1 MTPISDSIA
10 SLSVGRRVALRM
22 TAFAETP
29 IMAAVRAGV
38 VAVVPLTIV
47 GGVFMLLANPPI
59 PAVEAWVTPFS
70 AILSI
75 PVAATFGLLALFV
88 CLAVAYDLG
97 ERRGQ
102 DRLSSVILAGSSFL
116 LLAVEP
122 DTGRLSPDPLASQ
135 GILTAILVA
144 IAAVEVQ
151 AFFTRRNL
159 VIRMPDGVPKVIYE
173 SFASLVPL
181 TVLLA
186 SFWAIRFLLGV
197 DLTATVQWLFT
208 PLIFALNTL
217 PGICVYAFLVTLLWS
232 IGINGDN
239 ALDAVVAPVF
249 LQYLAANVEAWEAGT
264 TPPYSTALGFFTSFV
279 NVGGTGATIAL
290 ALVLFNCRDP
300 GTRRISRLSLPTQVF
315 QINEPLFFGL
325 PIVLNPVLMVPYVL
339 NSFLLTAT
347 SFLLMEWGLVG
358 RPVVGIPW
366 TTPPIIGHYLVTGG
380 DWRAAVWGAVSIG
393 LAMVVYWPFARAW
406 LRAKEH
412 ASEANSGGAAGEP
425 GVSDVA

>member
-1 MTPISDSIA
+1 MSGLSGQDT
-10 SLSVGRRVALRM
+10 SLGVGRRIAMRM

-29 IMAAVRAGV
+29 IMAAIRAGV

-47 GGVFMLLANPPI
+47 GGVFMLLANPPL
-59 PAVEAWVTPFS
+59 PAAEAWVAPYAET
-70 AILSI
+70 LSI

-97 ERRGQ
+97 ERRGL

-122 DTGRLSPDPLASQ
+122 ETGELAAEPLASQ

-151 AFFTRRNL
+151 GFFTRRNL
-159 VIRMPDGVPKVIYE
+159 VIRMPDGVPQIIYE

-181 TVLLA
+181 TVLVA
-186 SFWAIRFLLGV
+186 GFWALRFLLGV
-197 DLTATVQWLFT
+197 DLTATVQWLFG

-239 ALDAVVAPVF
+239 ALDAIVAPVF
-249 LQYLAANVEAWEAGT
+249 LQYLAANVEAWEAGAAA
-264 TPPYSTALGFFTSFV
+264 PYSTALGFFTSFV

-290 ALVLFNCRDP
+290 ALVLFNAPRP
-300 GTRRISRLSLPTQVF
+300 GRSSRQPAFTADA
-315 QINEPLFFGL
+315 GL
-325 PIVLNPVLMVPYVL
+325 P
-339 NSFLLTAT
+339 
-347 SFLLMEWGLVG
+347 
-358 RPVVGIPW
+358 
-366 TTPPIIGHYLVTGG
+366 
-380 DWRAAVWGAVSIG
+380 DQ
-393 LAMVVYWPFARAW
+393 
-406 LRAKEH
+406 
-412 ASEANSGGAAGEP
+412 
-425 GVSDVA
+425 

>member
-1 MTPISDSIA
+1 VTPISDSIA

>member
-1 MTPISDSIA
+1 MNTTPGEPTAAGFGPRIA
-10 SLSVGRRVALRM
+10 MRM

-29 IMAAVRAGV
+29 IMAAIRGGV

-47 GGVFMLLANPPI
+47 GGVFMLLANPPF
-59 PAVEAWVTPFS
+59 AAAEAWVADYADT
-70 AILSI
+70 LSI

-102 DRLSSVILAGSSFL
+102 DRLSSVILAGASFL

-122 DTGRLSPDPLASQ
+122 ETGQLAAEPLASQ

-151 AFFTRRNL
+151 AFFTHRNL
-159 VIRMPDGVPKVIYE
+159 VIRMPDGVPRIIYE

-181 TVLLA
+181 TVLLTG
-186 SFWAIRFLLGV
+186 FWALKCLLGV
-197 DLTATVQWLFT
+197 DLTATVQWLFG

-217 PGICVYAFLVTLLWS
+217 PGICVYAVLVTLLWS

-239 ALDAVVAPVF
+239 ALDAIVAPVF
-249 LQYLAANVEAWEAGT
+249 LQYLAANVEAWEAGAT
-264 TPPYSTALGFFTSFV
+264 APYSTALGFFTSFV

-290 ALVLFNCRDP
+290 ALVLFHAKDA
-300 GTRRISRLSLPTQVF
+300 GVRRVSRLSLPTQVF

-325 PIVLNPVLMVPYVL
+325 PIVLNPILMAPYVINAL
-339 NSFLLTAT
+339 VLTAT
-347 SFLLMEWGLVG
+347 SYLLMEWGLVG

-380 DWRAAVWGAVSIG
+380 DWRAAVWGGVSIA
-393 LAMVVYWPFARAW
+393 LAMVIYWPFARAW
-406 LRAKEH
+406 LKAKAPL
-412 ASEANSGGAAGEP
+412 ASAGE
-425 GVSDVA
+425 GHSCRSRT

>member
-1 MTPISDSIA
+1 MSKTPGEATAVGLGPRIA
-10 SLSVGRRVALRM
+10 MRM

-29 IMAAVRAGV
+29 VMAAIRAGV

-47 GGVFMLLANPPI
+47 GGVFMLLANPPL
-59 PAVEAWVTPFS
+59 PAAEAWVATY
-70 AILSI
+70 AEILSI

-97 ERRGQ
+97 ERRQQ
-102 DRLSSVILAGSSFL
+102 DQLSSVILAGSSFL

-122 DTGRLSPDPLASQ
+122 ETGRLAAEPLASQ
-135 GILTAILVA
+135 GILTAVLVA
-144 IAAVEVQ
+144 VAAVEVQ

-159 VIRMPDGVPKVIYE
+159 VIRMPDGVPRIIYE

-186 SFWAIRFLLGV
+186 GFWCLRFLCGI
-197 DLTATVQWLFT
+197 DLTATVQWLFG

-239 ALDAVVAPVF
+239 ALDAIVAPVF
-249 LQYLAANVEAWEAGT
+249 LQYLAANAEAWEAGAV
-264 TPPYSTALGFFTSFV
+264 PPYATALGFFTSFV

-290 ALVLFNCRDP
+290 ALVLFNARDA
-300 GTRRISRLSLPTQVF
+300 GVRRVSRMSLPTQVF

-325 PIVLNPVLMVPYVL
+325 PIVLNPVLMAPYVL
-339 NSFLLTAT
+339 NALVLTA
-347 SFLLMEWGLVG
+347 SSYLLMEAGIVG

-380 DWRAAVWGAVSIG
+380 DWRAAVWGAVSIL
-393 LAMVVYWPFARAW
+393 LAMAIYWPFAVAW
-406 LRAKEH
+406 LRARGARPI
-412 ASEANSGGAAGEP
+412 ASDFPESRR
-425 GVSDVA
+425 

>member
-59 PAVEAWVTPFS
+59 PAVEAWVAPFS

-339 NSFLLTAT
+339 NAFLLTAT

-406 LRAKEH
+406 LR
-412 ASEANSGGAAGEP
+412 SRGE
-425 GVSDVA
+425 